1 MTVLELKEMLAALP
15 DEMQVLVPLNAG
27 AGFTGEFFSPCL
39 EESGDAD
46 MGTEYVSEEDAK
58 EYDLLDKPLPSE
70 KSFILVPCGFF
81 QEHDGSLPELN

>member
-1 MTVLELKEMLAALP
+1 MNVKDLKEMLATLP
-15 DEMQVLVPLNAG
+15 DEMQVLIPLNAG

-46 MGTEYVSEEDAK
+46 LGTEDISEEDAK
-58 EYDLLDKPLPSE
+58 EYDLLNKPLPSE

-81 QEHDGSLPELN
+81 QEHEGPLPELN